1 MVVPYI
7 ILILVLESILV
18 LEPIVLVR
26 CQH

>member
-18 LEPIVLVR
+18 LEPIVLVL